1 MKTLHVLFAISF
13 LFLQSAWAATP
24 VAEGNEKYS
33 SSLGKV
39 SIYFPGSFN
48 EEVTNESYGES
59 HTVKALVG
67 DDAFMMSFVIHKND
81 LSAAGSM
88 KDMAQVSL
96 DAFAEALGGTRSNE
110 KDYIYRGH
118 EGRGC
123 DIKMENGMFVR
134 YKCVIIGQIQYQLIA
149 IVSDK
154 SASADKMENFFDSF
168 KSTAK

>member
-1 MKTLHVLFAISF
+1 MKTLHVLFAISL
-13 LFLQSAWAATP
+13 LFLQTAWATSP
-24 VAEGNEKYS
+24 VVDGNEKYS
-33 SSLGKV
+33 SNLGKV

-48 EEVTNESYGES
+48 EEVSEESYGAS

-67 DDAFMMSFVIHKND
+67 EDAFMMSFVIHKND

-96 DAFAEALGGTRSNE
+96 DAFADALGGSISNE
-110 KDYIYRGH
+110 KDYIYKGN
-118 EGRGC
+118 EGRAC

-149 IVSDK
+149 IVADQGESSDK
-154 SASADKMENFFDSF
+154 MKHFFDSF

>member
-13 LFLQSAWAATP
+13 LFLQTAWAVTP

-110 KDYIYRGH
+110 KDYVYRGY
-118 EGRGC
+118 EGRAC